1 MRLSKAEQGLAYTA
15 LLLFSLVT
23 ILPLLLAFF
32 TSMKGDEEF
41 SLQAMRLLPLEW
53 HPGNYMRALEMG
65 DWLTYLKNSV
75 WVTSI
80 ALTGSLLFNSIAGF
94 AFARIA
100 FRGNLPIFLTL
111 LAGMMVPAQVII
123 IPQFLIMK
131 SIPLFGGNDW
141 LGAGGSGW
149 LDSYYALIV
158 PELAGAFGVFMARQF
173 YLQFPKALDEAA
185 YIDGAGYLRLFLGI
199 YVPLSGPLF
208 ATLGIF
214 KFVGVWNDFFHPLIY
229 TNSASMRTL
238 QLGLQTFR
246 GEHQVQYNLL
256 MAASLLISV
265 PIIAM
270 FFIFQKQFIR
280 SMVASSVKG

>member
-1 MRLSKAEQGLAYTA
+1 MRLSKVEQGLAYAA

-32 TSMKGDEEF
+32 TSMKGDDEF
-41 SLQAMRLLPLEW
+41 SLQAIRLLPLEW
-53 HPGNYMRALEMG
+53 HPGNYVRALEMG

>member
-1 MRLSKAEQGLAYTA
+1 MRLTKVEQGLAYAA
-15 LLLFSLVT
+15 LLLFSLAA
-23 ILPLLLAFF
+23 ILPLLLGFF

-41 SLQAMRLLPLEW
+41 SLQAMQLLPLEW
-53 HPGNYMRALEMG
+53 HPSNYVRAIEMG

-80 ALTGSLLFNSIAGF
+80 VLMGSLLFNSIAGF